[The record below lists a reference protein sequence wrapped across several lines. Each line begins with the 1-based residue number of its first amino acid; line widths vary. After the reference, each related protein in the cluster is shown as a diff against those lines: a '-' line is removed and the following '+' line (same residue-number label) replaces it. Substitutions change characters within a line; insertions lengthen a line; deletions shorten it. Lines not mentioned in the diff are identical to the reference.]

1 MNDQTQNPQSLF
13 DQLGGVLG
21 GNKQLGVEVRV
32 APQDLQKLALYIF
45 GAILLGTILGNLI
58 TRK

>member
-32 APQDLQKLALYIF
+32 APQDLQRLALYIF